1 MTGIVLQG
9 VTFRYGAVPAVADLD
24 LQIEA
29 GTMFGL
35 LGPSG
40 CGKTT
45 ILRLIAGLLEPDS
58 GEILF
63 GGASVLQE
71 PPERRRIG
79 MVFQQHVLFP
89 HMTVEENVSF
99 GLRMQGV
106 ARREM
111 RARVEDVLELVQLSG
126 YNRRF
131 PRQLSG
137 GQQQRVALARA
148 VVTNPVAL
156 LLDEP
161 LSNLDARLR
170 DDMRSLIR
178 DVQRRLGVT
187 TIFVTHDQTEA
198 IELSDRMAVLFSDG
212 IAQEGP
218 PPEVFERPVDE
229 RVARFLGSTNLIP
242 FSRCSGV
249 RAGCVETPLG
259 VFRPSGGVGG
269 SGPSESLLSIRRE
282 FISLGPAFADE
293 SERGENTCRGVI
305 EEAVY
310 QGGLTLYRVG
320 VAGFVLEVIDRSDR
334 RYDPGSRVSL
344 YFPPEHL
351 WIVPR
356 GASGSPPSASREN
369 PVDEVAFRESSKLS
383 S

>member
-1 MTGIVLQG
+1 MTEIVLRG
-9 VTFRYGAVPAVADLD
+9 VTVSYDADPVVKDLD
-24 LQIEA
+24 LRVAA
-29 GTMFGL
+29 GTLFGL

-45 ILRLIAGLLEPDS
+45 ILRMIAGLLEPDS

-63 GGASVLQE
+63 DGTSVLHV

-89 HMTVEENVSF
+89 HMTVEENVAF

-106 ARREM
+106 RFRDARP
-111 RARVEDVLELVQLSG
+111 RVDEVLELVQLSG

-148 VVTNPVAL
+148 VVTNPVVL

-170 DDMRSLIR
+170 DDMRSLVR
-178 DVQRRLGVT
+178 EVQKRLSIT

-212 IAQEGP
+212 IAQVGP
-218 PPEVFERPVDE
+218 PHEVFEHPVNAY
-229 RVARFLGSTNLIP
+229 VARFLGSTNLIP
-242 FSRCSGV
+242 V
-249 RAGCVETPLG
+249 RWFGDDKTCVETPFGTL
-259 VFRPSGGVGG
+259 
-269 SGPSESLLSIRRE
+269 SLDYPGDRTELTLSIRCEYITLSSIASRE
-282 FISLGPAFADE
+282 NAEPQSRKKDP
-293 SERGENTCRGVI
+293 RNTFRGVI
-305 EEAVY
+305 EESVY
-310 QGGLTLYRVG
+310 KGGLIFYRITIE
-320 VAGFVLEVIDRSDR
+320 GFSLEVIDRSDR
-334 RYDPGSRVSL
+334 QFVPGAEVAV

-351 WIVPR
+351 WIMPH
-356 GASGSPPSASREN
+356 
-369 PVDEVAFRESSKLS
+369 DSSEAINL
-383 S
+383 